1 MAFDKLN
8 ALLELP
14 VYGLRLEER
23 SAPFLDALR
32 EVAAHHYSHCEP
44 YRRLCEKRGFVPDT
58 LRTVAEVPYLPTA
71 VFKDALLLSIPPEA
85 VYREIRSSATS
96 SGQSSRVGIDK
107 ETSRRQT
114 KCFNKVAVDRIGRE
128 RRRFVILDTPATI
141 GRSAVASARSST
153 IRSLLFCASEAVP
166 CMREDGDRLW
176 LEKELLD
183 AELRGAEQRREP
195 IVIFGFTYVLYR
207 HAIRF
212 LLDEGRRYVLPGSK
226 VLHIGGWKKLE
237 AEKVSPEKL
246 VEDCAQA
253 FGVSPGDVVD
263 FYGFT
268 EQSGLI
274 YPTCEQGV
282 RHAPVWGEVIVRDP
296 VSLAPVPSGTEG
308 LLQFVSPIQTAYPG
322 HSVLTD
328 DVGVI
333 LGVDDCPCG
342 RMGTCFKVV
351 GRAPRAEVRGCGDI
365 MAEKIG

>member
-1 MAFDKLN
+1 MAFDRLD
-8 ALLELP
+8 ALLDLP

-23 SAPFLDALR
+23 TPRFLDALR
-32 EVAAHHYSHCEP
+32 EVAAHHYAHCDP
-44 YRRLCEKRGFVPDT
+44 YRRLCEKRGFTPDAF
-58 LRTVAEVPYLPTA
+58 RTVAEVPYLPTA
-71 VFKDALLLSIPPEA
+71 VFKDALLLSIPPAA
-85 VYREIRSSATS
+85 VFREIRSSATS

-114 KCFNKVAVDRIGRE
+114 KCFSKVVVDRIGRE
-128 RRRFVILDTPATI
+128 RRRFVILDSPASI

-166 CMREDGDRLW
+166 CMGEDGDRLW

-183 AELRGAEQRREP
+183 TELRGAELRGEP
-195 IVIFGFTYVLYR
+195 VIIFGFTYVLYR
-207 HAIRF
+207 YAVR
-212 LLDEGRRYVLPGSK
+212 LLLEEGCRYVLPGSK

-268 EQSGLI
+268 EQAGLI
-274 YPTCEQGV
+274 YPTCEGGV
-282 RHAPVWGEVIVRDP
+282 RHTPVWGEVIVRDP
-296 VSLAPVPSGTEG
+296 VSLAPVPVATEG
-308 LLQFVSPIQTAYPG
+308 LLQFITPIQTAYPG

-342 RMGTCFKVV
+342 RMGTRFRVV